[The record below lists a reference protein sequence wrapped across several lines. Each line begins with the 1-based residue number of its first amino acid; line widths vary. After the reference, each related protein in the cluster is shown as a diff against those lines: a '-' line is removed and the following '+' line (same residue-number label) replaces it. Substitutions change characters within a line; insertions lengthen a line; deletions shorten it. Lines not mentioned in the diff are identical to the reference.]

1 MFYYIKSNKFL
12 FIFNIQL
19 ESPYKLTKFKTW
31 ITRHKIDLKFIF
43 RAEQLIL
50 KNCNWNLCII
60 TPYDIFEIIFQNYF
74 LNNIFSEYK
83 DIIGTLIHFTISEY
97 LIFGKYDFFTITISC
112 FYFGII
118 KYENLNENIKKEAEK
133 EFNKLLNSLYFLNK
147 KKFEDCVKV
156 IIDLIG
162 NDNDEDN
169 LSVETNYS
177 FCQKGINISNSDFVD
192 SFIFFENNLYSFSYF
207 SFSFLFSSNI
217 FS

>member
-1 MFYYIKSNKFL
+1 M
-12 FIFNIQL
+12 

-74 LNNIFSEYK
+74 SNNIFSEYK
-83 DIIGTLIHFTISEY
+83 EIIETLIHFTLSEY

-118 KYENLNENIKKEAEK
+118 KYENLNENIKREAEK

-177 FCQKGINISNSDFVD
+177 FTDEKCINISNSNFVELLIIFGKNTDDD
-192 SFIFFENNLYSFSYF
+192 SSSIRFVNKDIQIGKDVN
-207 SFSFLFSSNI
+207 FLGKKRGIN
-217 FS
+217 